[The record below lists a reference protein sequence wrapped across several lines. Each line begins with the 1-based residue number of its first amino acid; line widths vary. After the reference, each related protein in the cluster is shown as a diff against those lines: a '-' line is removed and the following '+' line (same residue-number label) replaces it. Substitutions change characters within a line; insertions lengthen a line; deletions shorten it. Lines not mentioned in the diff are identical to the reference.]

1 MKVKPTGYFLIHQY
15 IDISALAQLMRYSH
29 GAGASAE
36 YNPSEKKLE
45 GKIEGHASF
54 AMGEAKA
61 ETALY
66 LPDRLGV
73 SLLFPAK
80 KVTPQTPDGVCNM
93 GALRFAMKL
102 VLSGSVGASA
112 AIELGVTVDWSGEM
126 GKGYGIKGRPATL
139 TAPPLPGQQQV
150 NLKTSTIPEAQG
162 GGEIGVFVGAQA
174 GGNISGAIEWFDPHP
189 DDTPVAIGVEKD
201 NKPLVNKE
209 KKFAAIAKLEAG
221 MTVQAG
227 AGGSGFFY
235 ITYIQGRF
243 RIYCKAAL
251 CWGVGAKGEVGFEVD
266 GSSFAAFMKSF
277 MYMLRNVDYQK
288 LEQMMAGDAF
298 RSLCAIPII
307 MAAQGIQVGEAML
320 KNMVVIL
327 QQIRADLKDENK
339 RVNLMDSILSNPDQ
353 LKYNPPETKGAVI
366 ATLID
371 QNWADWLDPR
381 NQNNDFFPL
390 TAGSSVL

>member
-1 MKVKPTGYFLIHQY
+1 
-15 IDISALAQLMRYSH
+15 
-29 GAGASAE
+29 
-36 YNPSEKKLE
+36 
-45 GKIEGHASF
+45 
-54 AMGEAKA
+54 
-61 ETALY
+61 
-66 LPDRLGV
+66 
-73 SLLFPAK
+73 
-80 KVTPQTPDGVCNM
+80 
-93 GALRFAMKL
+93 
-102 VLSGSVGASA
+102 
-112 AIELGVTVDWSGEM
+112 
-126 GKGYGIKGRPATL
+126 
-139 TAPPLPGQQQV
+139 V

-227 AGGSGFFY
+227 AGGSGVFY

-277 MYMLRNVDYQK
+277 MFMLRNVDYQK

-307 MAAQGIQVGEAML
+307 MAAQGIQAGEAML
-320 KNMVVIL
+320 KNMGIIL
-327 QQIRADLKDENK
+327 RRIETDLEDENK
-339 RVNLMDSILSNPDQ
+339 RVHLMNSILSNPDQ
-353 LKYNPPETKGAVI
+353 LKYTPPETKGAVI

-371 QNWADWLDPR
+371 QNWVDWLDPR
-381 NQNNDFFPL
+381 NQNNDFFSVNSWKFGPL
-390 TAGSSVL
+390 KRRKQAVFMALKWIQSQADYNNVMQHLTLSPGEKKGNKELNEKDVINFLGIGEQKLFFYTNYGEKLTLLHNNLPVFVDPDEPFKPIPDILMSEYLAMIDDQHPTGTMTA

>member
-1 MKVKPTGYFLIHQY
+1 
-15 IDISALAQLMRYSH
+15 
-29 GAGASAE
+29 
-36 YNPSEKKLE
+36 
-45 GKIEGHASF
+45 
-54 AMGEAKA
+54 MGEAKA

-162 GGEIGVFVGAQA
+162 GDEIGVFVGAQA

-189 DDTPVAIGVEKD
+189 DDTPVAKGVEKD
-201 NKPLVNKE
+201 NKPIVNKE

-227 AGGSGFFY
+227 AGGSGVFY

-277 MYMLRNVDYQK
+277 MFMLRNVDYQK
-288 LEQMMAGDAF
+288 LEDMMGENAF
-298 RSLCAIPII
+298 RGLCAIPII
-307 MAAQGIQVGEAML
+307 IAAEGIQALE
-320 KNMVVIL
+320 KRYNQVVDIL
-327 QQIRADLKDENK
+327 DSLRVDLLEENK
-339 RVNLMDSILSNPDQ
+339 RVDLMSSILSNPDQ
-353 LKYNPPETKGAVI
+353 LKYTPPETKGAVI

-371 QNWADWLDPR
+371 RDWMDWLDPR

-390 TAGSSVL
+390 TAGSLVL

>member
-1 MKVKPTGYFLIHQY
+1 
-15 IDISALAQLMRYSH
+15 
-29 GAGASAE
+29 
-36 YNPSEKKLE
+36 
-45 GKIEGHASF
+45 
-54 AMGEAKA
+54 MGEAKA

-80 KVTPQTPDGVCNM
+80 KVTPQIPDGVCNM

-112 AIELGVTVDWSGEM
+112 AIELGVTADWSGEM

-221 MTVQAG
+221 
-227 AGGSGFFY
+227 
-235 ITYIQGRF
+235 
-243 RIYCKAAL
+243 
-251 CWGVGAKGEVGFEVD
+251 
-266 GSSFAAFMKSF
+266 
-277 MYMLRNVDYQK
+277 
-288 LEQMMAGDAF
+288 
-298 RSLCAIPII
+298 
-307 MAAQGIQVGEAML
+307 
-320 KNMVVIL
+320 
-327 QQIRADLKDENK
+327 
-339 RVNLMDSILSNPDQ
+339 
-353 LKYNPPETKGAVI
+353 
-366 ATLID
+366 
-371 QNWADWLDPR
+371 
-381 NQNNDFFPL
+381 
-390 TAGSSVL
+390 

>member
-1 MKVKPTGYFLIHQY
+1 
-15 IDISALAQLMRYSH
+15 
-29 GAGASAE
+29 
-36 YNPSEKKLE
+36 
-45 GKIEGHASF
+45 
-54 AMGEAKA
+54 MGEAKA

-126 GKGYGIKGRPATL
+126 GKGYGIKGHPATL

-227 AGGSGFFY
+227 AGGSGVFY

-277 MYMLRNVDYQK
+277 MFMLRNVD
-288 LEQMMAGDAF
+288 
-298 RSLCAIPII
+298 
-307 MAAQGIQVGEAML
+307 
-320 KNMVVIL
+320 
-327 QQIRADLKDENK
+327 
-339 RVNLMDSILSNPDQ
+339 
-353 LKYNPPETKGAVI
+353 
-366 ATLID
+366 
-371 QNWADWLDPR
+371 
-381 NQNNDFFPL
+381 
-390 TAGSSVL
+390 

>member
-1 MKVKPTGYFLIHQY
+1 M
-15 IDISALAQLMRYSH
+15 
-29 GAGASAE
+29 
-36 YNPSEKKLE
+36 
-45 GKIEGHASF
+45 
-54 AMGEAKA
+54 
-61 ETALY
+61 
-66 LPDRLGV
+66 
-73 SLLFPAK
+73 
-80 KVTPQTPDGVCNM
+80 
-93 GALRFAMKL
+93 
-102 VLSGSVGASA
+102 
-112 AIELGVTVDWSGEM
+112 
-126 GKGYGIKGRPATL
+126 
-139 TAPPLPGQQQV
+139 

-227 AGGSGFFY
+227 AGGSGVFY

-277 MYMLRNVDYQK
+277 MFMLRNVDYQK
-288 LEQMMAGDAF
+288 LEDMMGENAF
-298 RSLCAIPII
+298 RGLCSIPII
-307 MAAQGIQVGEAML
+307 IAAEGIQALE
-320 KNMVVIL
+320 KRYNQVVDIL
-327 QQIRADLKDENK
+327 DSLRVDLLEENK
-339 RVNLMDSILSNPDQ
+339 RVDLMSSILSNPDQ
-353 LKYNPPETKGAVI
+353 LKYTPPETKGAVI

-381 NQNNDFFPL
+381 YQNNDFFPL

>member
-1 MKVKPTGYFLIHQY
+1 
-15 IDISALAQLMRYSH
+15 
-29 GAGASAE
+29 
-36 YNPSEKKLE
+36 
-45 GKIEGHASF
+45 
-54 AMGEAKA
+54 MGEAKA

-162 GGEIGVFVGAQA
+162 GGEIGIFVGAQA
-174 GGNISGAIEWFDPHP
+174 GGNISGAIEWFDQHP
-189 DDTPVAIGVEKD
+189 DDTPVTIGVEKD
-201 NKPLVNKE
+201 NKPIVNKE

-227 AGGSGFFY
+227 AGGSGVFY

-277 MYMLRNVDYQK
+277 LNMLRNVDYQK

-307 MAAQGIQVGEAML
+307 MA
-320 KNMVVIL
+320 
-327 QQIRADLKDENK
+327 
-339 RVNLMDSILSNPDQ
+339 
-353 LKYNPPETKGAVI
+353 
-366 ATLID
+366 
-371 QNWADWLDPR
+371 
-381 NQNNDFFPL
+381 
-390 TAGSSVL
+390 